1 MMCRFLFQIC
11 HFFWWFFNYL
21 WTIIIMGTHLPQ
33 PVFFPHKDTSKEVR
47 MMQQREQVGAEQNW
61 VCPLSPIL
69 HIRRVPCH
77 RRFSFPADRPVLTNC
92 PRVSTAALER
102 VELFFRIFLVVHGSR
117 EWVAFVTYRRRIQLR
132 MLQVPR
138 SCTRA
143 GPVGMSFLRVS
154 TRLWTVRPLYVK
166 KSTSSGNPDPFFFVF
181 DDAK

>member
-1 MMCRFLFQIC
+1 MNDHNNGYAPPPARLLSPQR
-11 HFFWWFFNYL
+11 YVKR
-21 WTIIIMGTHLPQ
+21 GTHDAAKGTGRRRTELGVSLVTYITHTTCAMPPTILISCRSTCAYELPSG
-33 PVFFPHKDTSKEVR
+33 FHCSSR
-47 MMQQREQVGAEQNW
+47 
-61 VCPLSPIL
+61 
-69 HIRRVPCH
+69 
-77 RRFSFPADRPVLTNC
+77 
-92 PRVSTAALER
+92 ER